1 MSRKAKLTEQLRR
14 AIDRAPMSRYAI
26 CKAIGFSESSMSRF
40 MAGKGGLSL
49 DVLDRIADLL
59 DLRIASGSG
68 SKRKGK

>member
-1 MSRKAKLTEQLRR
+1 MSRNTKLTEQLRR
-14 AIDRAPMSRYAI
+14 AIDRAPMTRYAI

-59 DLRIASGSG
+59 DLRIVDGSDT
-68 SKRKGK
+68 KRKGK